1 MKIYCQHKQQSDIKQ
16 NGVYEYDV
24 AILALSEMSL
34 CLLLTPCI
42 DLWQANYFSTNQQK
56 PGTCFQAVFV
66 HASMLYKNVTA
77 ENIHQKAIL
86 LREWIVPDQYK
97 LSTRSLEINKRQY
110 ESLLCGSPE
119 RISSNVFPYYCL

>member
-1 MKIYCQHKQQSDIKQ
+1 MKIYCQHKQSDNKQ
-16 NGVYEYDV
+16 NGVYECDV

-34 CLLLTPCI
+34 CFLLTPCI

-66 HASMLYKNVTA
+66 HASKLY

-86 LREWIVPDQYK
+86 LREWINHN
-97 LSTRSLEINKRQY
+97 RSRSIQAVHTFIENKQKT
-110 ESLLCGSPE
+110 
-119 RISSNVFPYYCL
+119 V